1 MQSEQQQ
8 ILAEFHATAEAGGG
22 SGLAHDLGELGASV
36 QALGALR
43 TYFDDL
49 ANVAPDPI
57 EDDAKI
63 VAQSYDQEFN
73 DASNAASNP
82 LGSLAGALM
91 QGLGS
96 SSQIDAM
103 NEFALQYCGHSI

>member
-1 MQSEQQQ
+1 MRSEQQT
-8 ILAEFHATAEAGGG
+8 ILAEFNATAHTGG
-22 SGLAHDLGELGASV
+22 SNGLANDLSELGASV

-49 ANVAPDPI
+49 ANVAPPQI
-57 EDDAKI
+57 ENDAKI

-73 DASNAASNP
+73 DASNVASNP

-96 SSQIDAM
+96 SSQTNAM
-103 NEFALQYCGHSI
+103 NAFALKYCGRSV